1 MLAPPFRV
9 GVHTVWDILD
19 PLLLTKISSVKV
31 HCTIKLV
38 CVTEHMVVTSMK
50 NYLKNSRRQ
59 HANINFSDFAFFLN
73 SLLFFNANN
82 CCGSS
87 RSKENTSREA
97 NKMLPRTTSCRIH
110 KKTQSTPSNRLNLLT
125 YISFAMAHIK
135 PVGSTTYVTGFN
147 VMWS

>member
-59 HANINFSDFAFFLN
+59 HANINFSDYAFF
-73 SLLFFNANN
+73 SIP
-82 CCGSS
+82 CCFSM
-87 RSKENTSREA
+87 RIIAAEA
-97 NKMLPRTTSCRIH
+97 LVPR
-110 KKTQSTPSNRLNLLT
+110 KTQVERPTKCFREQPHAEFTKRPK
-125 YISFAMAHIK
+125 AHPATDSI
-135 PVGSTTYVTGFN
+135 Y
-147 VMWS
+147 

>member
-50 NYLKNSRRQ
+50 NYLKNNRT
-59 HANINFSDFAFFLN
+59 FYLSDIAFFLT
-73 SLLFFNANN
+73 SLWFSSAKT
-82 CCGSS
+82 CSGSS

-97 NKMLPRTTSCRIH
+97 NQMLPRTTSCRIH